1 MNAPAGLV
9 TAPTQ
14 ESRGNHSR
22 PCSDRS
28 RPAPAGAQGG
38 AANEGRSPSF
48 PALRK
53 FEQPSTTRAAWQLS
67 NSFVPYVATM
77 AIMYLLMRRGLPWW
91 TTIPLAV
98 PAAGFMVRLFILMH
112 DCIHSSFL
120 PSQRANR
127 ILGRILGVLVF
138 TPFGEWGHSHLG
150 HHATSG
156 DLDRR
161 GIGDVWTMTV
171 REYAAASRAERF
183 RYRVTRDPAL
193 MLLFGPFLVFL
204 VGTRIP
210 PRRAAPS
217 RVLSVVYTNLAI
229 AAVVVAAALTIGLK
243 AYLLIQLPVLF
254 FGGAWG
260 IWLFYVQHQFAPS
273 YWARHAGWSPT
284 EAALLGSSYYKLP
297 KVLQWFSGNIGLH
310 HLHHLRPR
318 IPNYSL
324 QSCLDATPELGVA
337 CLTMRRSIEC
347 AWLALWDEDSR
358 QFVSFRAVSRRVP
371 PLRARCP
378 AAR

>member
-1 MNAPAGLV
+1 MNAPADLIA
-9 TAPTQ
+9 APTRDG
-14 ESRGNHSR
+14 SGDPSR
-22 PCSDRS
+22 PCFDGS
-28 RPAPAGAQGG
+28 RAAPTGARGG
-38 AANEGRSPSF
+38 AASEARSPSF

-53 FEQPSTTRAAWQLS
+53 FEQPSATRAAWQLS

-77 AIMYLLMRRGLPWW
+77 AIMYLLMRSGLPWW
-91 TTIPLAV
+91 TTLPLAV
-98 PAAGFMVRLFILMH
+98 PAGGFMVRLFIFMH

-171 REYAAASRAERF
+171 REYAAASSAGRF
-183 RYRVTRDPAL
+183 LYRVTRNPAL

-204 VGTRIP
+204 IGTRIP
-210 PRRAAPS
+210 PRRATRQ
-217 RVLSVVYTNLAI
+217 RVMSVVYTNLAI
-229 AAVVVAAALTIGLK
+229 ATLATAAALTLGLRT
-243 AYLLIQLPVLF
+243 YLLVQLPVLF
-254 FGGAWG
+254 FAGAWG
-260 IWLFYVQHQFAPS
+260 IWLFYVQHQFEPS
-273 YWARHAGWSPT
+273 YWARHAEWRPVHAS
-284 EAALLGSSYYKLP
+284 LRGSSHYDLP

-318 IPNYSL
+318 IPNYNL
-324 QSCLDATPELGVA
+324 QGCLDATPDLRGPR
-337 CLTMRRSIEC
+337 LTLRGSLRC
-347 AWLALWDEDSR
+347 ARLALWDEDAR
-358 QFVSFRAVSRRVP
+358 EFVSFRTASRR
-371 PLRARCP
+371 LRLCEAL
-378 AAR
+378 AHKSA